1 MVSLKQVK
9 WQSEYPMDFYA
20 NDSLGEW
27 TVNNK
32 LNKTNAPTTLSR
44 NKVKI
49 EYEKESD
56 K

>member
-1 MVSLKQVK
+1 
-9 WQSEYPMDFYA
+9 MDFYA